1 MSVPEVFQ
9 SFIGGFQQSAS
20 VKSVF
25 GEPITAE
32 GRTLIPVAK
41 VGYGGGAGLGPRE
54 HNGQPIDQEAEQQR
68 VGVGAG
74 AGAKPIGVVEVS
86 AEGTRFISIGIGKR
100 ILGAAAV
107 GFVLGFLV
115 GRRR

>member
-9 SFIGGFQQSAS
+9 SFLGGFQQSAS

-54 HNGQPIDQEAEQQR
+54 HDGQPIDQEAEQQR
-68 VGVGAG
+68 LGFG

-86 AEGTRFISIGIGKR
+86 AEGTRFIPIGIGKR